1 MPWHNWSDDNF
12 DFGGLYKAERWIVKF
27 YRRATKQ
34 NMMTKEKY
42 GTIRYEY
49 TYLWLKNNKQR
60 DKFFNILYRATR
72 KFPDY
77 AGEIVNDIV
86 PYMSDSPKLRY
97 YKGYFEA
104 ILWVKHK
111 SQWVTCK

>member
-1 MPWHNWSDDNF
+1 MPYHDWSDDDF
-12 DFGGLYKAERWIVKF
+12 DFNGLYKAGKWIETF
-27 YRRATKQ
+27 YKRATKQ
-34 NMMTKEKY
+34 QMHWKEKY

-49 TYLWLKNNKQR
+49 EYLWLKTNKQG

-77 AGEIVNDIV
+77 AGEIVSDIV
-86 PYMSDSPKLRY
+86 PSMSDSPKIQW
-97 YKGYFEA
+97 YKGYFTA

-111 SQWVTCK
+111 SEWTTCK